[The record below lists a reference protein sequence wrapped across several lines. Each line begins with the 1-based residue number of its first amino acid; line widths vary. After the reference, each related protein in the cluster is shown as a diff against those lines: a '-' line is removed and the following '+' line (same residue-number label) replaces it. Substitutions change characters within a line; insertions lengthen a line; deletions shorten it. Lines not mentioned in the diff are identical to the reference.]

1 MFLPYGLR
9 FACLSRKPL
18 CAEKMPLP
26 SDVFGCDS
34 TPHTDALKPVTIL
47 SVAPA
52 TALNSDCECV
62 RDGFVQTWE
71 AYVNEKPLRIV
82 IADDE
87 PIIRLDLKKMLEDCG
102 YDVVAEVGD
111 GARAVEFAR
120 NLKPDVVILDIKMPE
135 LDGIDAAKLIT
146 DEKIAP
152 VLLLT
157 AYSQLDLVN
166 RAKEAGVFSYLVKP
180 FKEADLMPQIEV
192 TVARWEA
199 FLKIEEQAA
208 DMEDKLETRKAVD
221 RAKGILM
228 DQYGL
233 KEQEAFRRIQV
244 QSMNTRKSM
253 REIAEAIII
262 AHNV

>member
-1 MFLPYGLR
+1 M
-9 FACLSRKPL
+9 
-18 CAEKMPLP
+18 
-26 SDVFGCDS
+26 SD
-34 TPHTDALKPVTIL
+34 
-47 SVAPA
+47 
-52 TALNSDCECV
+52 
-62 RDGFVQTWE
+62 
-71 AYVNEKPLRIV
+71 KPLRIL

-87 PIIRLDLKKMLEDCG
+87 PIIRLDLKKMLEACG
-102 YDVVAEVGD
+102 YDVVGEASD
-111 GARAVEFAR
+111 GVRALELARQ
-120 NLKPDVVILDIKMPE
+120 LKPDVCVFDIKMPE
-135 LDGIDAAKLIT
+135 LDGIDAAKIVT
-146 DEKIAP
+146 DEKLSP

-157 AYSQLDLVN
+157 AYSQIDLVH

-180 FKEADLMPQIEV
+180 FKEADLMPQIEI
-192 TVARWEA
+192 TVAKWEA
-199 FLKIEEQAA
+199 FLRIEETAT
-208 DMEDKLETRKAVD
+208 DLEDKLETRKAVD

>member
-1 MFLPYGLR
+1 M
-9 FACLSRKPL
+9 S
-18 CAEKMPLP
+18 EQ
-26 SDVFGCDS
+26 
-34 TPHTDALKPVTIL
+34 I
-47 SVAPA
+47 
-52 TALNSDCECV
+52 
-62 RDGFVQTWE
+62 
-71 AYVNEKPLRIV
+71 VNEKPGEKQLRIV

-102 YDVVAEVGD
+102 YLVVGEAGD
-111 GARAVEFAR
+111 GVRAVEAAR
-120 NLKPDVVILDIKMPE
+120 TLKPDVVMLDIKMPE
-135 LDGIDAAKLIT
+135 MDGIDAARIIT
-146 DEKIAP
+146 EEKIAP

-166 RAKEAGVFSYLVKP
+166 RAKEAGVYSYLVKP
-180 FKEADLMPQIEV
+180 FKEVDLMPQIEV
-192 TVARWEA
+192 AVARWEA
-199 FLKIEEQAA
+199 FLKIEEQAT
-208 DMEDKLETRKAVD
+208 DLEDKLETRKSVD

>member
-1 MFLPYGLR
+1 LE
-9 FACLSRKPL
+9 SR
-18 CAEKMPLP
+18 A
-26 SDVFGCDS
+26 
-34 TPHTDALKPVTIL
+34 
-47 SVAPA
+47 
-52 TALNSDCECV
+52 
-62 RDGFVQTWE
+62 
-71 AYVNEKPLRIV
+71 LRIV

-87 PIIRLDLKKMLEDCG
+87 PIIRLDLKKMLQGLG
-102 YDVVAEVGD
+102 YEVVAEASD
-111 GARAVEFAR
+111 GLKAIDAARSM
-120 NLKPDVVILDIKMPE
+120 KPDVVILDIKMPE
-135 LDGIDAAKLIT
+135 MDGIDAAKVIT
-146 DEKIAP
+146 EERIAP

-157 AYSQLDLVN
+157 AYSQIDLVS
-166 RAKEAGVFSYLVKP
+166 RAKEAGVYSYLVKP

-192 TVARWEA
+192 AVARWDA
-199 FLKIEEQAA
+199 FQKIEEQAA
-208 DMEDKLETRKAVD
+208 SMEDKLETRKAVD

>member
-1 MFLPYGLR
+1 M
-9 FACLSRKPL
+9 
-18 CAEKMPLP
+18 
-26 SDVFGCDS
+26 SD
-34 TPHTDALKPVTIL
+34 
-47 SVAPA
+47 
-52 TALNSDCECV
+52 
-62 RDGFVQTWE
+62 
-71 AYVNEKPLRIV
+71 KPLRIL

-102 YDVVAEVGD
+102 YDVVGEAGD
-111 GARAVEFAR
+111 GARALELAR
-120 NLKPDVVILDIKMPE
+120 QLKPDVCVFDIKMPE
-135 LDGIDAAKLIT
+135 LDGIDAAKIVT
-146 DEKIAP
+146 DEKLAP

-157 AYSQLDLVN
+157 AYSQIDLVH

-180 FKEADLMPQIEV
+180 FKEADLMPQIEI
-192 TVARWEA
+192 TVAKWEA
-199 FLKIEEQAA
+199 FLRIEETAS
-208 DMEDKLETRKAVD
+208 DLEDKLETRKAVD

>member
-1 MFLPYGLR
+1 MD
-9 FACLSRKPL
+9 
-18 CAEKMPLP
+18 EK
-26 SDVFGCDS
+26 
-34 TPHTDALKPVTIL
+34 I
-47 SVAPA
+47 
-52 TALNSDCECV
+52 
-62 RDGFVQTWE
+62 
-71 AYVNEKPLRIV
+71 LRIV

-102 YDVVAEVGD
+102 YEVIGEAAD
-111 GARAVEFAR
+111 GARAVELAR
-120 NLKPDVVILDIKMPE
+120 TLKPDVVLLDIKMPE
-135 LDGIDAAKLIT
+135 MDGIDAAKIIT

-157 AYSQLDLVN
+157 AYSQLDLVS
-166 RAKEAGVFSYLVKP
+166 RAKDAGVYSYLVKP

-192 TVARWEA
+192 AAARWDA
-199 FLKIEEQAA
+199 FSRIEEQAA
-208 DMEDKLETRKAVD
+208 DLEDKLETRKVVD